1 MFCWPTLVRHLISAV
16 IAVASPVGSAQ
27 MANPTA
33 GVSRELA
40 SQRARLVSGLQYD
53 LTLAIPAALADSLKG
68 SVVLRFDLGDNSAP
82 LVIDFETGEDR
93 VELVEVN
100 GLPTKFTQ
108 VNGHIVIA
116 AVALAVGANSV
127 RIEFKASDA
136 AMTASTSGSSCSIAK
151 MVITTCT
158 SRRT

>member
-1 MFCWPTLVRHLISAV
+1 
-16 IAVASPVGSAQ
+16 

-33 GVSRELA
+33 GGARV

-68 SVVLRFDLGDNSAP
+68 SVALRFDLGDNSAP

-136 AMTASTSGSSCSIAK
+136 AINRNADFLYTLFEPARARLTLPCLDQPDLKG
-151 MVITTCT
+151 
-158 SRRT
+158 R